1 MQATSST
8 QIIIIQG
15 YRGEGPSWPILNNN
29 SVSVAT
35 TKDNPKITPTVYS
48 SSSSSEKVVNKKVAA
63 AAVQGLVAIYLPQ
76 RQQEETRC

>member
-48 SSSSSEKVVNKKVAA
+48 SSSSEKVVNKKVAA